1 MITLLSR
8 IFIKDADQYDKPEV
22 RRFYGVFCSGFG
34 VVLNMVLF
42 GIKLFAG
49 IITGSVA
56 ITADAFNNLSDAGSS
71 VITLAGFKFA
81 GMKPDKEHPFGHGRF
96 EYISGLIVAIS
107 IILMGFELARSS
119 LEKILHPEDVMAET
133 AAIIILVISVL
144 TKLYMAAYNYRI
156 GKKINSSAMRAT
168 AVDSLSDATA
178 TTVVLLAM
186 GFMEMTGINIDGY
199 CGMLVALF
207 ILWAGYQAAKET
219 VSPLLG
225 GRPDDEFIKRVREIV
240 LSHDNIVGLHDMIVH
255 DYGPGRVMISL
266 HAEVPGDENIFK
278 LHEIIDHIE
287 MELEHELQCNCVIH
301 MDPIESKN
309 EAVNAMRQGVAQI
322 VRSINE
328 ELTIHDFRMVTG
340 ESRTNLIFDI
350 VLPQE
355 FGMTDEEIRREVQ
368 ERVLEKYPNHYSV
381 IKVEKAYV

>member
-1 MITLLSR
+1 MISLLSR
-8 IFIKDADQYDKPEV
+8 IFIKEADQYDKPEV
-22 RRFYGVFCSGFG
+22 RRFYGVFCSIFG
-34 VVLNMVLF
+34 IVLNIILF
-42 GIKLFAG
+42 GTKIFAG
-49 IITGSVA
+49 MITGSVA

-71 VITLAGFKFA
+71 AITLAGFKFA
-81 GMKPDKEHPFGHGRF
+81 GMKPDKEHPFGHGRY

-119 LEKILHPEDVMAET
+119 LEKIFHPETVAVEF
-133 AAIIILVISVL
+133 AATVILVISVL
-144 TKLYMAAYNYRI
+144 TKLYMAMYNYRI
-156 GKKINSSAMRAT
+156 GRKINSSAMRAT
-168 AVDSLSDATA
+168 GLDSLSDAAA
-178 TTVVLLAM
+178 TTVVLIAM
-186 GFMEMTGINIDGY
+186 GFMEATGINIDGY

-225 GRPDDEFIKRVREIV
+225 GRPDEEFIKQIRDIV
-240 LSHDNIVGLHDMIVH
+240 LSHDKIVGIHDMIVH

-266 HAEVPGDENIFK
+266 HAEVPGDEDIFK

-287 MELEHELQCNCVIH
+287 MELEQKLQCNCVIH

-309 EAVNAMRQGVAQI
+309 EVVNAMRHGVAKI
-322 VRSINE
+322 VRSIDAD
-328 ELTIHDFRMVTG
+328 LTIHDFRMVTG
-340 ESRTNLIFDI
+340 EFRTNLIFDV

-355 FGMTDEEIRREVQ
+355 FDMTEDELRKEVQ

-381 IKVEKAYV
+381 IKIEKAYI

>member
-1 MITLLSR
+1 MISLLSR
-8 IFIKDADQYDKPEV
+8 FFIKEADQYDKPEV
-22 RRFYGVFCSGFG
+22 RRFYGVFCSAFG
-34 VVLNMVLF
+34 ILLNIILF
-42 GIKLFAG
+42 GIKVFAG
-49 IITGSVA
+49 VITGSVA
-56 ITADAFNNLSDAGSS
+56 ITADAFNNLSDAASS

-119 LEKILHPEDVMAET
+119 VEKIFHPEAVTVET
-133 AAIIILVISVL
+133 AATVILIISVL

-168 AVDSLSDATA
+168 GMDSLSDAAA
-178 TTVVLLAM
+178 TSVVLIAM
-186 GFMEMTGINIDGY
+186 GFMEITGINIDGY

-225 GRPDDEFIKRVREIV
+225 GRPDEEFIKQIRDIV
-240 LSHDNIVGLHDMIVH
+240 LSHDKIVGIHDMIVH

-266 HAEVPGDENIFK
+266 HAEVPGEEDIFK

-287 MELEHELQCNCVIH
+287 MELERKLQCNCVIH
-301 MDPIESKN
+301 MDPIESRN
-309 EAVNAMRQGVAQI
+309 EVVNAMRQGVAKI
-322 VRSINE
+322 VRSIDE

-340 ESRTNLIFDI
+340 ESRTNLIFDV

-355 FGMTDEEIRREVQ
+355 FNMTEEEIRQEVQ

-381 IKVEKAYV
+381 IKIEKAYV

>member
-1 MITLLSR
+1 MISLLSR
-8 IFIKDADQYDKPEV
+8 FFIKEADQYDKPEV
-22 RRFYGVFCSGFG
+22 RRFYGVFCSAFG
-34 VVLNMVLF
+34 IVLNIILF
-42 GIKLFAG
+42 GIKVFAG
-49 IITGSVA
+49 VITGSVA
-56 ITADAFNNLSDAGSS
+56 ITADAFNNLSDAASS

-81 GMKPDKEHPFGHGRF
+81 DMKPDKEHPFGHGRF
-96 EYISGLIVAIS
+96 EYISGLIVAIF

-119 LEKILHPEDVMAET
+119 LEKIFHPETVVVEL
-133 AAIIILVISVL
+133 AATVILVISVL
-144 TKLYMAAYNYRI
+144 TKLYMAMYNYRI

-168 AVDSLSDATA
+168 GLDSLSDAAA
-178 TTVVLLAM
+178 TTVVLIAM
-186 GFMEMTGINIDGY
+186 GFMEVTGINIDGY

-225 GRPDDEFIKRVREIV
+225 GRPDEEFIKQIRDIV
-240 LSHDNIVGLHDMIVH
+240 LSHDKIVGIHDMIVH

-266 HAEVPGDENIFK
+266 HAEVPGDEDIFK

-287 MELEHELQCNCVIH
+287 MELERKLQCNCVIH

-309 EAVNAMRQGVAQI
+309 EVVNAMRHGVAKI
-322 VRSINE
+322 VRSIDE

-340 ESRTNLIFDI
+340 EFRTNLIFDV

-355 FGMTDEEIRREVQ
+355 FDMTEDELRKEVQ

-381 IKVEKAYV
+381 IKIEKAYI